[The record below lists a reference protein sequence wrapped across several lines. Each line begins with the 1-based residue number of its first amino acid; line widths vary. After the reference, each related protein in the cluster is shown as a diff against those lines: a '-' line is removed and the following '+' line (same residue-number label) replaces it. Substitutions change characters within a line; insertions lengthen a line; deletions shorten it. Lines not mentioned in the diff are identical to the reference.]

1 MGEVGLGRETD
12 EDTRKEKYEANIE
25 FQHSKGG
32 RRKGWNGGKEIMSLS
47 MICVIVKQQLIKI

>member
-25 FQHSKGG
+25 FQCSKDG
-32 RRKGWNGGKEIMSLS
+32 RRKGWNGGKEIMSFS
-47 MICVIVKQQLIKI
+47 MI